1 MRGKGRLTIKMYVLI
16 TDEEISAKTHETKKV
31 ENESPHELDL
41 WHQRLGHINE
51 NQVLQTVKNSLIKGI
66 NFSEND
72 KLKVCEGCVEG
83 KMSRKPFQSLGGIKT
98 TRKLQLVHSDV
109 CGPMSVQ
116 SLTSRLYVV
125 TFIDDYSRCVKVYFI
140 RKKSEVLAKLK
151 EFEVAATNEAGC
163 KIGTLR
169 TDNGGEYTSCA
180 LEDYM
185 KKK

>member
-1 MRGKGRLTIKMYVLI
+1 MRGKGRLTSKVYMLI
-16 TDEEISAKTHETKKV
+16 TDEDISTKNHDAKKA

-51 NQVLQTVKNSLIKGI
+51 NHLVKTVKNNLIKGI

-72 KLKVCEGCVEG
+72 KLNFCDGYVEG
-83 KMSRKPFQSLGGIKT
+83 KMSRQLFKSVGGIMT
-98 TRKLQLVHSDV
+98 TRKLQLVHSNV

-116 SLTSRLYVV
+116 SLTCRLYFV

-151 EFEVAATNEAGC
+151 DFEVAATNEAGC
-163 KIGTLR
+163 KIGTLW
-169 TDNGGEYTSCA
+169 
-180 LEDYM
+180 
-185 KKK
+185 